1 MKNTFLKRC
10 RKRTSFI
17 KLFGKAMI
25 PVILIAAVF
34 GAMLLAVTEFF
45 IYRDAHDQFM
55 LNRQEICSNIRSRD
69 IDAMGCERLMRI
81 TDHNLGLNGYDVSIK
96 EYSLTD
102 SYGSSE
108 GAAFAVLLDENGDVA
123 ASSREKFWL
132 MVRFDAEEKYK
143 DFYSCDL
150 DIPETEE
157 LRNELE
163 RISEDKENIQSIKV
177 NSLYVNKETLRMV
190 PHEVTVGFQKY
201 ADDGNKLIN
210 EEQKDMIINF
220 EGEGYELIEVKGT
233 SMMSKNT
240 DEPYPRASVAHYIGT
255 DSGLFDGL
263 LEKYRSKAN
272 MSTAYFS
279 SENVGTFVNE
289 DYSVDSLKIDG
300 KDYCLI
306 TVCRIDGWTSQI
318 RSLYLRIVLLF
329 FALAA
334 VIAAL
339 LCWRKD
345 MFNRSM
351 YAFEDYQRDLTNSLA
366 HDIKT
371 PLMAIG
377 GYAENLLDGKLS
389 EEEQRNY
396 LSSII
401 SSVKYTDDII
411 LNTLELNTL
420 ESRSG
425 GKKEEFGLR
434 KVFEKA
440 FEKYMPILEENGIKL
455 SFEGDSQVCADK
467 AAVEKI
473 IENLVSNAV
482 KYTEKGGSIKA
493 ISGKKRI
500 SLVNTVSGKIDVSK
514 LRQPF
519 VKGDS
524 SRNGMRGSGLGLAI
538 ADKAAA
544 HIGGKLSLSCT
555 DKEFTAELKL

>member
-25 PVILIAAVF
+25 PVILITAVF
-34 GAMLLAVTEFF
+34 GSVLLGAMEFF

-55 LNRQEICSNIRSRD
+55 LNRQETLSYIHSKD
-69 IDAMGCERLMRI
+69 VDALGYERLMSI
-81 TDHNLGLNGYDVSIK
+81 TDHLLETKNYDVSIK
-96 EYSLTD
+96 EHSLTD
-102 SYGSSE
+102 SYGSSR
-108 GAAFAVLLDENGDVA
+108 GAAFAVLLDENGYAA
-123 ASSREKFWL
+123 ASSREKFWV
-132 MVRFDAEEKYK
+132 MIKFDAEDKYK
-143 DFYSCDL
+143 DSYSCAL
-150 DIPETEE
+150 DIPETEK

-163 RISEDKENIQSIKV
+163 RISEDSENILYIKV
-177 NSLYVNKETLRMV
+177 NSLYVNKEKYKMV
-190 PHEVTVGFQKY
+190 PHEITVGFHKY
-201 ADDGNKLIN
+201 AKDGNKLIN

-220 EGEGYELIEVKGT
+220 EGEGYELIEIKGA
-233 SMMSKNT
+233 SMIGKDT
-240 DEPYPRASVAHYIGT
+240 DEPYPRASFAHYVGT
-255 DSGLFDGL
+255 DRGIFDSL
-263 LEKYRSKAN
+263 LEKYRSVMN
-272 MSTAYFS
+272 MSSAYFS

-289 DYSVDSLKIDG
+289 NYSVDSLKIDG

-396 LSSII
+396 LSSIL

-434 KVFEKA
+434 KVCEKA

-493 ISGKKRI
+493 VSGKKRI

-514 LRQPF
+514 LRLPF